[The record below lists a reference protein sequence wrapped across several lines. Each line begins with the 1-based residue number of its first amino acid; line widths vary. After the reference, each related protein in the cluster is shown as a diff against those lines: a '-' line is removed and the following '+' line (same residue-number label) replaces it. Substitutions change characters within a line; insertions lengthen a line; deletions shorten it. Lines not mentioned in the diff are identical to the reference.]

1 MHIAMKII
9 VKLALAVAAVMS
21 MTSCA
26 TIQKSR
32 GEYHVKAYRP
42 NNPENVQVKIS
53 LKNQAMYVIEGDRAL
68 MVTAACIG
76 TAADPTPKGNWRI
89 LSKTKYRRRQ
99 SQPGRGY
106 PMGYWCSFY
115 SPAYGIHQGWVHPY
129 PRSQGCVRIHHNAAP
144 KFFELVRVGTPVIV
158 RDRFPEDDTIGKNIN
173 RPTDYGDPEWPPHI
187 LNTNKVFQLYKDPI
201 FANGS
206 APKIPRS

>member
-1 MHIAMKII
+1 MTMKNILSLF
-9 VKLALAVAAVMS
+9 LALVAVFG

-26 TIQKSR
+26 SMNKAG
-32 GEYHVKAYRP
+32 GEYHANAYRP
-42 NNPENVQVKIS
+42 QNPANVQVKIS
-53 LKNQAMYVIEGDRAL
+53 IKNQALYVTEGDRAL
-68 MVTAACIG
+68 LVTAACIG
-76 TAADPTPKGNWRI
+76 KPSTPTPKGNWRI

-106 PMGYWCSFY
+106 PMGYWCAFY

-129 PRSQGCVRIHHNAAP
+129 PRSHGCVRIHHNVAP

-158 RDRFPEDDTIGKNIN
+158 RDSFPEDSTIGKNIA

-187 LNTNKVFQLYKDPI
+187 LNTNKVFHLYQGPI
-201 FANGS
+201 FASGP